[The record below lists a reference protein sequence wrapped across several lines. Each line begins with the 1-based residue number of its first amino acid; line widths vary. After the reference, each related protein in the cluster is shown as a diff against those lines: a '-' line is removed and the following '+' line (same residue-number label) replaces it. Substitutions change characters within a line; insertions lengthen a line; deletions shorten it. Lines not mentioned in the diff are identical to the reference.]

1 MNQATE
7 DFGRLA
13 RSCVD
18 ELLQA
23 DPVEATW
30 LGDHRF
36 DDRLPDYT
44 ETSLAGLAQRI
55 DTAVTAL
62 DAIDDLQLSPADQID
77 LEILRAALTRRAF
90 EARELRS
97 TTWNPLE
104 WNPGTSLYLLIS
116 RDFAP
121 RAERLASIRR
131 RLEDIPR
138 FMSDAQATL
147 GEMPGIH
154 VETALAQLQG
164 TRSLIADQLAPEIGD
179 GSGPDASVTAALDAL
194 DGFAGWLAERLPECR
209 RSPRL
214 GERMYAAALWHRMD
228 DEIGPGEILES
239 AEAALGEI
247 NASLRRVA
255 AEYLGESERSTDIV
269 RRALAD
275 IALRWPVDDG
285 SVLDV
290 VRGAVQ
296 RTLDFTRDHDL
307 VWVPEIQ
314 TRVIEM
320 PEIHRGV
327 AVAYCDAPGPLEES
341 DVPTNVAVS
350 PTPSD
355 WSAERIAS
363 FYREYNAIQ
372 LHDLT
377 IHEAFPGHVLQL
389 AHAQRQT
396 ASLVRRFGMSGSF
409 VEGWA
414 VYAEELLIERG
425 YAPSDDARGRLAIR
439 LQQLKMQARMTIN
452 AILDVRV
459 HASDITEPEALELM
473 TRRGF
478 QEEGEAVGK
487 WRRALLTAGQLPT
500 YFVGYRAVRNI
511 AADLRFMHADW
522 SDRQV
527 HDLMLS
533 FGSPAPRHLRS
544 LLGI

>member
-13 RSCVD
+13 KSCVD

-44 ETSLAGLAQRI
+44 EGSLADLARRI

-62 DAIDDLQLSPADQID
+62 DAVDDLELSPADQID
-77 LEILRAALTRRAF
+77 LEILRAALTRKAF

-97 TTWNPLE
+97 ATWNPLD
-104 WNPGTSLYLLIS
+104 WNPGTSLYLLLS

-121 RAERLASIRR
+121 RDVRLASIRG
-131 RLEDIPR
+131 RLDDIPR
-138 FMSDAQATL
+138 FMSDARATL
-147 GEMPGIH
+147 GEMPSIH
-154 VETALAQLQG
+154 VETALAQVQG
-164 TRSLIADQLAPEIGD
+164 TRNLIVDQLHPEIDAVSGADQSVSGALA
-179 GSGPDASVTAALDAL
+179 AL

-214 GERMYAAALWHRMD
+214 GERMYAATLWHRLD
-228 DEIGPGEILES
+228 DEIGPGQILES
-239 AEAALGEI
+239 AEEALGEI
-247 NASLRRVA
+247 NTSLRQAA
-255 AEYLGESERSTDIV
+255 AEYLGESERSPDVV

-275 IALRWPVDDG
+275 IALKWPVDDET
-285 SVLDV
+285 VLDV
-290 VRGAVQ
+290 VRGATQ
-296 RTLDFTRDHDL
+296 RALAFTREHDL

-341 DVPTNVAVS
+341 DVPTTIAVS
-350 PTPSD
+350 PTPRD
-355 WSAERIAS
+355 WSPERVAS
-363 FYREYNAIQ
+363 FYREYNAVQ

-389 AHAQRQT
+389 AHAQRQA
-396 ASLVRRFGMSGSF
+396 ASLVRRFGRSGSF

-414 VYAEELLIERG
+414 VYAEELLVERG
-425 YAPSDDARGRLAIR
+425 YSPTEDERGRLAIR

-452 AILDVRV
+452 AILDVRI
-459 HASDITEPEALELM
+459 HASDLAEPEALDLM
-473 TRRGF
+473 MRRGF

-511 AADLRFMHADW
+511 AADLRFMHSDW
-522 SDRQV
+522 SDREV